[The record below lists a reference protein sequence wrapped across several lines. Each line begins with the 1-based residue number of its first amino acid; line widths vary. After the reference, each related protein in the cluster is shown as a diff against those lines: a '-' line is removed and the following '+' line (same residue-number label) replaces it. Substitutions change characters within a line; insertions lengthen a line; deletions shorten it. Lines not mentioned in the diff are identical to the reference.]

1 MGKKLAFLVMV
12 LALLSSTGIA
22 YSPPQ
27 PDAPEVFAAKEKDE
41 ALCDI
46 TAWLIQRLSEESD
59 LQAVY
64 ELATLLQKLGVEAEV
79 VGLAFTKLLKLAWDG
94 RKPDLVRQAIS
105 SLQEFIG
112 TAALKT
118 DLVFAVLANIS
129 EAYFVRRERSAWE
142 EVQNLATKTLQR
154 FSVKELWAVVTAETT
169 VYTKLSALSYIAKKP
184 EEARTLV
191 LAMVEY
197 AEKTQH
203 VDLFRAILD
212 TLDRIQP
219 PVQEEW
225 DKLLS
230 MLEAENTNVQIAALR
245 VLARVA
251 PELGDRAALAI
262 PRLTQ
267 MLNSPNRDVGDLAAT
282 VLSNLGEPGR
292 AAALKILIEKLK
304 NDPDRRAFAEAIMR
318 MTPIPEDELRSIA
331 NALER
336 TWYDEVRALLLEALL
351 KSGPNGEAIAVD
363 FVIRKWTQYGYDIP
377 SYTVIPALERGLQRC
392 NPSLA
397 GQLWKY
403 KGNWR
408 YAILFRRAASQECLT
423 PEISMEI
430 EDCRSL
436 LRMASPARRIEAAKI
451 LAWMGPVARSAYG
464 DLIEALK
471 RETSADV
478 RQELCKALI
487 EMGPPEEGFIEQL
500 EPLAKHSDPQVRQI
514 AATILGTVLAD
525 IALETKVID
534 ILLNLATDN
543 EPSVREAAWESIR
556 KRPAERSLPNVITL
570 STHENPDVRRALA
583 EILGDVPVL
592 IAARFGVCLTLQDLA
607 SDNDP
612 AVRAT
617 AIRSLAKLIT
627 QNK

>member
-1 MGKKLAFLVMV
+1 MGKKLVMV
-12 LALLSSTGIA
+12 LALLSLTGIA
-22 YSPPQ
+22 CSPPQ
-27 PDAPEVFAAKEKDE
+27 PDAPELSAA
-41 ALCDI
+41 CDI
-46 TAWLIQRLSEESD
+46 TPWLIQRLSEESD

-79 VGLAFTKLLKLAWDG
+79 VGLAFTKLLKLAWDR

-112 TAALKT
+112 TGALKN
-118 DLVFAVLANIS
+118 DLVVAILADIS
-129 EAYFVRRERSAWE
+129 KAYFARSERSAWE
-142 EVQNLATKTLQR
+142 EVQSLAKKMLER

-169 VYTKLSALSYIAKKP
+169 SIDTKCSALWYIAKKP

-191 LAMVEY
+191 LAMIEH
-197 AEKTQH
+197 AEKTA
-203 VDLFRAILD
+203 LFAAILD

-225 DKLLS
+225 DKLIS
-230 MLEAENTNVQIAALR
+230 MLDKENTNIQIATLR

-267 MLNSPNRDVGDLAAT
+267 MLNSPSRDVGDSAAT

-292 AAALKILIEKLK
+292 AAALKILIVKL
-304 NDPDRRAFAEAIMR
+304 NIDPNRRAFAEAIMR
-318 MTPIPEDELRSIA
+318 MAPIPEDELRLIEDV
-331 NALER
+331 LWW
-336 TWYDEVRALLLEALL
+336 TWYDDVRALLLEALL
-351 KSGPNGEAIAVD
+351 KSGPNGEATAVD
-363 FVIRKWTQYGYDIP
+363 FVIRKWTEYRYDIP
-377 SYTVIPALERGLQRC
+377 SNVITALERGLQRC

-397 GQLWKY
+397 GQLLKY
-403 KGNWR
+403 KGNSH

-464 DLIEALK
+464 DVIEALK

-478 RQELCKALI
+478 RQELYKALI

-500 EPLAKHSDPQVRQI
+500 EPLAKHSHPQVRQI
-514 AATILGTVLAD
+514 VATILGTVSAD
-525 IALETKVID
+525 RTLETKVID
-534 ILLNLATDN
+534 MLLNLA
-543 EPSVREAAWESIR
+543 V
-556 KRPAERSLPNVITL
+556 
-570 STHENPDVRRALA
+570 
-583 EILGDVPVL
+583 
-592 IAARFGVCLTLQDLA
+592 
-607 SDNDP
+607 DNDP
-612 AVRAT
+612 AVRVI
-617 AIRSLAKLIT
+617 AIRSLAKLLT
-627 QNK
+627 KNK